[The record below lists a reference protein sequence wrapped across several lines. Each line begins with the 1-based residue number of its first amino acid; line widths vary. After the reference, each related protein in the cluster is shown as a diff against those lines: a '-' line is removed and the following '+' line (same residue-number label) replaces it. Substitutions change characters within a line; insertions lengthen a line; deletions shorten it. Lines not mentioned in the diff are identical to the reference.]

1 MQRSTAIWAASL
13 LGAMWGTAWLQAQ
26 EPSSEVPWRKALD
39 QLLAVGPHA
48 AGHDEAA
55 RAWQVVARGDA
66 GQLPVLLAA
75 LDEAGPLPANWIRA
89 AIDAI
94 AERTLREGG
103 KLPVEA
109 LERFVLDRSHAPR
122 ARRLAFEWLAEADAT
137 ARQRLV
143 PGFLF
148 DPSVELRRDA
158 VTRLLDEADRQPQSP
173 EGKARKLALYRE
185 AFSGARDQDQ
195 VDLIAQFLQEAGD
208 TVDLPAHWGFIVRWQ
223 VIGPFD
229 NTGGRGFAA
238 VYPPEKQIDLT
249 ASYPGK
255 VGVVAWKEHTTSDS
269 YGKIDLN
276 AALGKHMGAA
286 GYAYHEFISDAPRDV
301 EIRVTSL
308 CAVKV
313 WVNGRLVM
321 EHEVY
326 HSGSRLDQYV
336 APAKLRAGSNAI
348 VVKCCQNE
356 QTEPWAQ
363 DWQFQLRV
371 CDAAGT
377 AVLSVDRQKAQQP

>member
-1 MQRSTAIWAASL
+1 MRRSTGIRAACL
-13 LGAMWGTAWLQAQ
+13 LAALWGAAWLRAEEPLGEAQ
-26 EPSSEVPWRKALD
+26 LREALGK
-39 QLLAVGPHA
+39 LLAVGPHA
-48 AGHDEAA
+48 AGHAEAA
-55 RAWQVVARGDA
+55 GAWQVVSRADAR
-66 GQLPVLLAA
+66 QIPLLLAA
-75 LDEAGPLPANWIRA
+75 LDNAQPLPANWIRA

-94 AERTLREGG
+94 AERTLRSGG

-109 LERFVLDRSHAPR
+109 LEQFVLDRGHAPR

-158 VTRLLDEADRQPQSP
+158 VARLREKADRQPP
-173 EGKARKLALYRE
+173 TAEGKARKLALYRE
-185 AFSGARDQDQ
+185 AFAGARDQDQ
-195 VDLIAQFLQEAGD
+195 VDAIARFLQEAGD
-208 TVDLPAHWGFIVRWQ
+208 TIDLAAHWGFIVRWQ

-238 VYPPEKQIDLT
+238 VYPPEKQIDL
-249 ASYPGK
+249 AAEYPGK
-255 VGVVAWKEHTTSDS
+255 AGVVAWNEHVTADS

-286 GYAYHEFISDAPRDV
+286 GYAYHEFVSDAVRDV

-313 WVNGRLVM
+313 WVNGQLVM

-326 HSGSRLDQYV
+326 HSGSRLDQYI
-336 APAKLRAGSNAI
+336 APARLRAGSNAI
-348 VVKCCQNE
+348 LVKCCQNE
-356 QTEPWAQ
+356 QTEAWAQ
-363 DWQFQLRV
+363 DWEFQLRV
-371 CDAAGT
+371 CDSAGT
-377 AVLSVDRQKAQQP
+377 AVLSAGRRGAQQP